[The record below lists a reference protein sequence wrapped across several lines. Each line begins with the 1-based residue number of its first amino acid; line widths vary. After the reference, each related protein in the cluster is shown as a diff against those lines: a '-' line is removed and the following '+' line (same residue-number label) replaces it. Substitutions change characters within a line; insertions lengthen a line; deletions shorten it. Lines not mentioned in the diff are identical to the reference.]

1 LAAQERKHLSMRRIN
16 TTRVG
21 KVNKPAPLSKQLV
34 LLALLLA
41 VAVWVAYAF
50 AQEAFLNHQLNAQAA
65 DLRRQNAIVTA
76 ENDGYRRDI
85 LASSTGAAA
94 GEDARAHG
102 YARSDERV
110 YVVGGSAPSAANSQP
125 AGAKVSIA
133 GRGFWESLGRWIA
146 NFWHR

>member
-1 LAAQERKHLSMRRIN
+1 MRRIHT

-21 KVNKPAPLSKQLV
+21 KVNKPAPVSRQFV

-50 AQEAFLNHQLNAQAA
+50 AQEVLLNHQLNAQAA
-65 DLRRQNAIVTA
+65 DLRRQNAMVA
-76 ENDGYRRDI
+76 AQNDGYRRDL
-85 LASSTGAAA
+85 LASAAGATA

-110 YVVGGSAPSAANSQP
+110 YVVGGSAPSAATSP
-125 AGAKVSIA
+125 RARAKVTVE

>member
-1 LAAQERKHLSMRRIN
+1 MRRIN
-16 TTRVG
+16 TSSRVG
-21 KVNKPAPLSKQLV
+21 KVNTPAPLSKQVV

-50 AQEAFLNHQLNAQAA
+50 AQEVYLNHQLNAEAA
-65 DLRRQNAIVTA
+65 DMRQQNATVA
-76 ENDGYRRDI
+76 AQNDGYRRDL
-85 LASSTGAAA
+85 LASSAGTTA

-110 YVVGGSAPSAANSQP
+110 YVVGGAAPSVAIPLP
-125 AGAKVSIA
+125 ARAKVSVE

-146 NFWHR
+146 NLWHR

>member
-1 LAAQERKHLSMRRIN
+1 MRRIKT

-21 KVNKPAPLSKQLV
+21 KVNKPAPFSKQLL

-50 AQEAFLNHQLNAQAA
+50 AQEVFLNHQLNAQAA
-65 DLRRQNAIVTA
+65 DLRRQNALVA
-76 ENDGYRRDI
+76 AQNDGYRRDL
-85 LASSTGAAA
+85 LASSAGAAA

-110 YVVGGSAPSAANSQP
+110 YVVGGPAPSAANPQP
-125 AGAKVSIA
+125 PRAKVSIG
-133 GRGFWESLGRWIA
+133 GRGLWESLGRWIA

>member
-1 LAAQERKHLSMRRIN
+1 MRRIH
-16 TTRVG
+16 TKTRVG
-21 KVNKPAPLSKQLV
+21 KVNTPAPLSKQFL

-41 VAVWVAYAF
+41 VAVWVAIAF
-50 AQEAFLNHQLNAQAA
+50 AQEVLLNHQLNAQAA
-65 DLRRQNAIVTA
+65 DLRRQNTTIAVQ
-76 ENDGYRRDI
+76 NGGYRRDL
-85 LASSTGAAA
+85 LASSAGVTA

-110 YVVGGSAPSAANSQP
+110 YVVGGPAAGVATGLP
-125 AGAKVSIA
+125 GRAKVSVE

>member
-1 LAAQERKHLSMRRIN
+1 MRRIN
-16 TTRVG
+16 TTTKVG
-21 KVNKPAPLSKQLV
+21 KVNMPAPLSKQFV

-41 VAVWVAYAF
+41 LAVWAAYAF
-50 AQEAFLNHQLNAQAA
+50 AQEAFLNHQLNAAAA
-65 DLRRQNAIVTA
+65 DLRRQNATVA
-76 ENDGYRRDI
+76 AQNDGYRRDL
-85 LASSTGAAA
+85 LASSAGASA

-110 YVVGGSAPSAANSQP
+110 YVVGGPVPSEATP
-125 AGAKVSIA
+125 PPVRAKVSVE

>member
-1 LAAQERKHLSMRRIN
+1 MRRIH
-16 TTRVG
+16 TTSRVG
-21 KVNKPAPLSKQLV
+21 KVNTPAPLSKQFA

-41 VAVWVAYAF
+41 VAVWVAIAF
-50 AQEAFLNHQLNAQAA
+50 AQEVLLNHQLNAQAA
-65 DLRRQNAIVTA
+65 DLRRQNAVVA
-76 ENDGYRRDI
+76 AQNDGYRRDL
-85 LASSTGAAA
+85 LASSAGATA

-110 YVVGGSAPSAANSQP
+110 YVVGGPAPGAPTAASAR
-125 AGAKVSIA
+125 AKVSVE

>member
-1 LAAQERKHLSMRRIN
+1 MRRIN
-16 TTRVG
+16 TTTRVG
-21 KVNKPAPLSKQLV
+21 KVNKPAPFSKQLV

-65 DLRRQNAIVTA
+65 DLRRQNAVVA
-76 ENDGYRRDI
+76 AQNEGYRRDL
-85 LASSTGAAA
+85 LASAAGAAA

-110 YVVGGSAPSAANSQP
+110 YVVGGPAPSAANPP
-125 AGAKVSIA
+125 AARAKVSIE
-133 GRGFWESLGRWIA
+133 GRGVWESLGRWIA

>member
-1 LAAQERKHLSMRRIN
+1 MRRIN
-16 TTRVG
+16 TTTRVG
-21 KVNKPAPLSKQLV
+21 KVNKSVPFSKQLV

-50 AQEAFLNHQLNAQAA
+50 AQEAFLNHLLNAQAA
-65 DLRRQNAIVTA
+65 DLRRQNAVVA
-76 ENDGYRRDI
+76 VQNEGYRRDL
-85 LASSTGAAA
+85 LASAAGAAA

-110 YVVGGSAPSAANSQP
+110 YVVGGPAPSAANP
-125 AGAKVSIA
+125 PPTRAKVSIE
-133 GRGFWESLGRWIA
+133 GRGVWELLGRWIA

>member
-1 LAAQERKHLSMRRIN
+1 MRRIN
-16 TTRVG
+16 TTTRVG
-21 KVNKPAPLSKQLV
+21 KVNKPAPFSKQLV

-65 DLRRQNAIVTA
+65 DLQRLNAIVA
-76 ENDGYRRDI
+76 AQNDGYRRDL
-85 LASSTGAAA
+85 LASAAGVAA

-110 YVVGGSAPSAANSQP
+110 YVVGGPAPAAPNPPP
-125 AGAKVSIA
+125 ARATVSIE

>member
-1 LAAQERKHLSMRRIN
+1 MRRIN
-16 TTRVG
+16 TSSRVG
-21 KVNKPAPLSKQLV
+21 KVNTPAPLSKQLV

-41 VAVWVAYAF
+41 VAIWVAYAF
-50 AQEAFLNHQLNAQAA
+50 AQEVYLNHQLNAQAA
-65 DLRRQNAIVTA
+65 DLRQQNVMVAA
-76 ENDGYRRDI
+76 ENDGYRRD
-85 LASSTGAAA
+85 LFASSAGTTA

-110 YVVGGSAPSAANSQP
+110 YVVGGAAPSVATPLP
-125 AGAKVSIA
+125 ARPKVSVE

>member
-1 LAAQERKHLSMRRIN
+1 MRRIN
-16 TTRVG
+16 TTTRVG
-21 KVNKPAPLSKQLV
+21 KVNKPAPFSKQLV

-50 AQEAFLNHQLNAQAA
+50 AQEAFLNPQLNAKAA
-65 DLRRQNAIVTA
+65 DLQRLNAIVA
-76 ENDGYRRDI
+76 AQNDGYRRDL
-85 LASSTGAAA
+85 LASAAGVAA
-94 GEDARAHG
+94 GEDARARG

-110 YVVGGSAPSAANSQP
+110 YVVGGPAPAAPNPPP
-125 AGAKVSIA
+125 ARATVSIE